1 VRRRLDD
8 RQVLELFHPG
18 MLAVPLALAPTFIQ
32 VSTAEHVAGNFC
44 DPDERQFLKEQTPLV

>member
-1 VRRRLDD
+1 
-8 RQVLELFHPG
+8 
-18 MLAVPLALAPTFIQ
+18 MLAVPLAFAPTFIQ